1 MQPPAPDPLL
11 VVGIGCR
18 SGCAALQLLELVE
31 SGLHELGLE
40 TGAIRAVA
48 SIDLK
53 GEEPGLLALA
63 KQLQVPLILLSAIT
77 LLPYEAQLTHRSALA
92 YARTGCHGVAESAA
106 LAAASQ
112 LARAPAR
119 LLITRRQSA
128 HATFALAGAVVEG

>member
-1 MQPPAPDPLL
+1 ML

-40 TGAIRAVA
+40 TGAIGAVA

-53 GEEPGLLALA
+53 GAEPGLLALA
-63 KQLQVPLILLSAIT
+63 EHLQVPLILLSATT

-119 LLITRRQSA
+119 LVITRRQSA